1 MRAYVANLGR
11 IPAIDAFSS
20 RTGQALRIDPNSKP
34 LAWEPGK
41 TFTVR
46 ISEHMDGI
54 KDQLE
59 NVLLVTSVTK
69 VAIHI
74 GPFWFQDGMRSF
86 GGVFEAPDRGHPGR
100 YKTMPDDYFPG
111 NKFLNWPPGYSY
123 KRLNYPA

>member
-74 GPFWFQDGMRSF
+74 GPFWFRM
-86 GGVFEAPDRGHPGR
+86 E
-100 YKTMPDDYFPG
+100 
-111 NKFLNWPPGYSY
+111 
-123 KRLNYPA
+123 